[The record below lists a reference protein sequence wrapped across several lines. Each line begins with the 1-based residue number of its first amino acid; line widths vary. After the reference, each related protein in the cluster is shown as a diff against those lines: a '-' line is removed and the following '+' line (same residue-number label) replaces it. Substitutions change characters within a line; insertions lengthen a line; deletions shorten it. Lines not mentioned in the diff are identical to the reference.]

1 MAFRQSTFALPRQTP
16 LSDTQKNTPIV
27 VPEEQ
32 EQAFDGSQ
40 EWVLFPPHAARSSS
54 QTEISFAAWPS
65 RSAGLSR
72 LSDFGS
78 FDTTARSGLHGED
91 VSDAADN
98 AAGEDEDLD
107 SLDEGLHAFQEPSM
121 YQVLHNLDQSRSI
134 LPAHDGLGTFP
145 ASSLPVQGQLSRFE
159 QYNLRKWPN
168 EQPDWP
174 IVQRYLDTVDNN
186 DGSRIEMETRER
198 IEKWRLEQSKI
209 LLDEIERKTRKGS
222 FRSDSSR
229 SEISHLERERI
240 INGVGDT
247 LDRDK
252 QSKGVASGAGSA
264 QTADKVSL
272 LERITQRIIRDFFGI
287 DDALLS
293 IILGES
299 LQPIG
304 YSPPASPTFTS
315 SPRISKK
322 SVTSLPDVDWNAR
335 CLDRLTREIG
345 VLAQHLS
352 KHPGAFSTPPDL
364 TNWDYAGIP
373 DSPNPPKA
381 HPESSVPLDRS
392 GMARST
398 SPYFKPTLQDHPIR
412 HNTATSDTTHAA
424 LWGIEEE
431 ESSSAAA
438 AQDREYWE
446 RTPNVRTIFRLL
458 QHRFATPKQ
467 PPTSNPSIAT
477 TATPASLRRAA
488 VIRQHHPLV
497 SRPTAR
503 RNRASSVLHSSHH
516 NSIQFHSFKR
526 PDSSCASL
534 SVRKGIRGG
543 SGSSRNYWDLG
554 GSAGARSASAV
565 AVASGGLGAWG
576 EV

>member
-1 MAFRQSTFALPRQTP
+1 MAFRQSTFALPRQSTLP
-16 LSDTQKNTPIV
+16 ETQKTPSV

-40 EWVLFPPHAARSSS
+40 EWVLFPPHAARSLS

-65 RSAGLSR
+65 RSTGLSR

-98 AAGEDEDLD
+98 AAVEDEDLD

-145 ASSLPVQGQLSRFE
+145 ASSLPVQGQLSWFE
-159 QYNLRKWPN
+159 QYNPRKRPI

-174 IVQRYLDTVDNN
+174 SVQRYLDMADNN
-186 DGSRIEMETRER
+186 DGTRIEMETRER

-222 FRSDSSR
+222 FQNDSSR
-229 SEISHLERERI
+229 SGISHLERERI
-240 INGVGDT
+240 INGMGDT
-247 LDRDK
+247 VNRDK

-287 DDALLS
+287 DDALLGV
-293 IILGES
+293 ILGES
-299 LQPIG
+299 LQSNSYP
-304 YSPPASPTFTS
+304 PPASPSFTS
-315 SPRISKK
+315 SLRISNK
-322 SVTSLPDVDWNAR
+322 SVASLPDVDWNTR

-352 KHPGAFSTPPDL
+352 NHPGAFSTPPDPIK
-364 TNWDYAGIP
+364 WDHAGIP
-373 DSPNPPKA
+373 NYPNPPKA
-381 HPESSVPLDRS
+381 HSESSTPLDRS
-392 GMARST
+392 GTAPST
-398 SPYFKPTLQDHPIR
+398 SPYFKPTLQDHHTR
-412 HNTATSDTTHAA
+412 YNTATSDTTHAA

-431 ESSSAAA
+431 ESSSAAV
-438 AQDREYWE
+438 AQDHEYWE

-458 QHRFATPKQ
+458 QHRFATPTQ

-488 VIRQHHPLV
+488 VIRQHHPLG

-516 NSIQFHSFKR
+516 NSNQFHSFKR

-554 GSAGARSASAV
+554 GSAAGSASAV